1 MGRKGIEDAYRTGRG
16 SIIMRAVVEVE
27 EIQGRQCLVVTELP
41 YQVNPD
47 TLAQKIAELVKDGRI
62 AGIAD
67 IRDETSGRTGQR
79 LVIVLKR
86 DAVAKVVLNN
96 LYKHTQLQNNFG
108 ANMLALVDG
117 VPRTLPLDGFIR
129 HWVDHQI
136 EVIQRRTQFR
146 LRKAEEEIHILR
158 GYLKALDAL
167 DEVIALIRALA
178 DRRGRPRRPD
188 RAARAS
194 TSSRPARS
202 STCSCAGSPP
212 SSARRS
218 STSTTSCR
226 R

>member
-1 MGRKGIEDAYRTGRG
+1 
-16 SIIMRAVVEVE
+16 MRAVVEVE

-47 TLAQKIAELVKDGRI
+47 MLAQKIAELVKDGRV

-96 LYKHTQLQNNFG
+96 LYKHTQLQTTFG
-108 ANMLALVDG
+108 ANMLALVDE

-136 EVIQRRTQFR
+136 EVIAAAHAVPPAQGRGAHPHPARAAQGARR
-146 LRKAEEEIHILR
+146 A
-158 GYLKALDAL
+158 
-167 DEVIALIRALA
+167 
-178 DRRGRPRRPD
+178 RRGHRADPRARRPS
-188 RAARAS
+188 R
-194 TSSRPARS
+194 RPA
-202 STCSCAGSPP
+202 TG
-212 SSARRS
+212 
-218 STSTTSCR
+218 
-226 R
+226 